1 MSVSE
6 IKLFIDL
13 ENLSKEKIAI
23 DGVKIFK
30 ESDFENEI
38 SKISRKSNIFVD
50 NSISYFYY
58 NLMKSQNL
66 KLDLGTDP
74 CQYLKCQKNK
84 VEIMHAKKSHI
95 LDGISLVKFF
105 YWLDK
110 QNISKDLCEMK
121 LSKKLEDFRK
131 LHKSFFFQVFQ
142 QFQQLVQMAQ

>member
-58 NLMKSQNL
+58 NLMN
-66 KLDLGTDP
+66 
-74 CQYLKCQKNK
+74 
-84 VEIMHAKKSHI
+84 
-95 LDGISLVKFF
+95 
-105 YWLDK
+105 
-110 QNISKDLCEMK
+110 
-121 LSKKLEDFRK
+121 SKKFKIR
-131 LHKSFFFQVFQ
+131 FWY
-142 QFQQLVQMAQ
+142 

>member
-58 NLMKSQNL
+58 NLMN
-66 KLDLGTDP
+66 
-74 CQYLKCQKNK
+74 
-84 VEIMHAKKSHI
+84 
-95 LDGISLVKFF
+95 
-105 YWLDK
+105 
-110 QNISKDLCEMK
+110 SKI
-121 LSKKLEDFRK
+121 
-131 LHKSFFFQVFQ
+131 
-142 QFQQLVQMAQ
+142 